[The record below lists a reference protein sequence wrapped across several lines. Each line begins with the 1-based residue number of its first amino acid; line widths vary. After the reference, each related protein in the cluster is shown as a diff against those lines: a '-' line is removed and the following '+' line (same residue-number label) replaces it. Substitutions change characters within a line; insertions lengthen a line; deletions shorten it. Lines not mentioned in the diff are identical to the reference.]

1 MPVVKYAKG
10 TVELDDEGYLVRL
23 DDWNEEVACVLAE
36 REAVEELTED
46 RMEIIKFL
54 RNYYKQFNH
63 FPVLSGVCRNVHQEK
78 ECILVR
84 SIGSTRLIALLASI
98 VRAMR
103 AFVSG
108 CLRADAGH

>member
-54 RNYYKQFNH
+54 RDYYKQFNH

-78 ECILVR
+78 ECMQHRFIDPLKAWKIAGLPKPSPQV
-84 SIGSTRLIALLASI
+84 IGYLHGEGG
-98 VRAMR
+98 V
-103 AFVSG
+103 V
-108 CLRADAGH
+108 